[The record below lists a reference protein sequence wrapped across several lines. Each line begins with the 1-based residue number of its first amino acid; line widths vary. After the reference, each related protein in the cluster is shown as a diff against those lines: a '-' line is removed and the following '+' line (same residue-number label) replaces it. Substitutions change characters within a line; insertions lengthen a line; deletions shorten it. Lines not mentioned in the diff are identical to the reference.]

1 MFKNPITV
9 STGDWFQK
17 PPHTP
22 KPIDVQIP
30 YTKRPVRVNMMV
42 PPYTWIWNLPMEGW
56 LYIYWKKIG
65 V

>member
-1 MFKNPITV
+1 MFKDPITV
-9 STGDWFQK
+9 STRDWFQK

-42 PPYTWIWNLPMEGW
+42 PPYTWI
-56 LYIYWKKIG
+56 
-65 V
+65 